1 MIIQQS
7 VKIVTIILTISTK
20 NFHCCNKQII
30 MFCYPSS
37 VLNIALCREK
47 KRHTR
52 FTTDVTPSLT
62 RTFDPENRQDVSREI
77 RTPDRSLR
85 RRMLY
90 PAELLRQNFESSKRL
105 TTFNII
111 GDDQLKVNTIS
122 QEGFE
127 VFLQVSSLCKKK

>member
-1 MIIQQS
+1 MLSIYRPIH
-7 VKIVTIILTISTK
+7 KA
-20 NFHCCNKQII
+20 
-30 MFCYPSS
+30 
-37 VLNIALCREK
+37 VLRK
-47 KRHTR
+47 KRCIR
-52 FTTDVTPSLT
+52 FFTNATDS
-62 RTFDPENRQDVSREI
+62 ENRYDVSREI

-122 QEGFE
+122 
-127 VFLQVSSLCKKK
+127 